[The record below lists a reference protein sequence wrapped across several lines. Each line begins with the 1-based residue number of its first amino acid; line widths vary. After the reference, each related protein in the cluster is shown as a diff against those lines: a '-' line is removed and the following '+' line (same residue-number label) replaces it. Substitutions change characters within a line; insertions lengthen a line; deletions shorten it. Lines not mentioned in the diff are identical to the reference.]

1 MIFGTVFSM
10 IFFRRDKNSSF
21 KFSNFQTVIFISIS
35 EGRANVTIPNLHRSE
50 LLYFSIAFYAV
61 GRADGRR
68 LPAPLS
74 PSQRR
79 RLVTAH
85 VQPRRRDSLAPTA
98 GKHFHFPLR
107 ILSRS
112 TLLAQPQD
120 HPEFVY
126 VLLDRERNGKFPL
139 PEAMRHRRLL
149 ALPKLQRSSF

>member
-68 LPAPLS
+68 LPAPLVYAEAPISHGARATPS
-74 PSQRR
+74 P
-79 RLVTAH
+79 RLAGADRGETL
-85 VQPRRRDSLAPTA
+85 PLSLE
-98 GKHFHFPLR
+98 
-107 ILSRS
+107 
-112 TLLAQPQD
+112 D
-120 HPEFVY
+120 
-126 VLLDRERNGKFPL
+126 PL
-139 PEAMRHRRLL
+139 PQHPAR
-149 ALPKLQRSSF
+149 AAPGPP